1 MHVLFKCTFFR
12 LDLMLGRKP
21 SCNIFN
27 KIEIISR
34 IFSDH
39 KGMKLEINYKKKT
52 GKNTNTWGLNNVLLN
67 NEWVNEEFKRK

>member
-1 MHVLFKCTFFR
+1 
-12 LDLMLGRKP
+12 MLGRKP

-34 IFSDH
+34 IFFDH